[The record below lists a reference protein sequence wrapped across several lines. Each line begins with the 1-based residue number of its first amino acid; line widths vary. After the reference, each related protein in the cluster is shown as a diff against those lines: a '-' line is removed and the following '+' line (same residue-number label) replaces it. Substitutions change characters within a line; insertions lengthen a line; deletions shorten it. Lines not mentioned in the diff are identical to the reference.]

1 MRAKVTESG
10 LLVPRDMLQGISEV
24 DIRRENDIII
34 LTPVGGEDPL
44 KRIGQNPV
52 DDSITDG
59 GENHDRY
66 LYRQ

>member
-34 LTPVGGEDPL
+34 LTPVGDEDPL
-44 KRIGQNPV
+44 QRIGRNPV
-52 DDSITDG
+52 DDTIMDG
-59 GENHDRY
+59 AENHDRY
-66 LYRQ
+66 LYKQ